1 VSTYTVARDDFR
13 NVRRSYVVL
22 GVVGVFAG
30 LTALV
35 FAAEIDI
42 YDDAY
47 RTLYDVSA
55 LVAFAFPLFVAAL
68 TYLSVAGDRSR
79 GSIKY
84 ALGLPNTRLEYFV
97 AKYASRAT
105 IAVAAVLSGTLLG
118 FAVAAATF
126 VNGADPVRFL
136 KFGGVSA
143 LYALAFTGTF
153 VAISATTSERSRA
166 MFGVIGAYFVLVPF
180 WSGLLPVVS
189 LPTIVDTVASTL
201 DVTLSESTRYLIQS
215 LSPTQSYFGL
225 TEIVYT
231 DVGDGYPVFADIG
244 DEGSE
249 MLADEEWFNA
259 LVLLCWAT
267 LVPVLGYLKF
277 RASELG

>member
-1 VSTYTVARDDFR
+1 MSVYTVARDDFR

-35 FAAEIDI
+35 FGAEIDV

-68 TYLSVAGDRSR
+68 TYLSIAGDRSR

-97 AKYASRAT
+97 AKYVSRAT
-105 IAVAAVLSGTLLG
+105 IAVPAVLIGTLAG
-118 FAVAAATF
+118 YAIAATTF
-126 VNGADPVRFL
+126 VNGADPLRFL
-136 KFGGVSA
+136 KFGAVSA
-143 LYALAFTGTF
+143 LYALAISGLF
-153 VAISATTSERSRA
+153 VAVSATTARRSRA

-201 DVTLSESTRYLIQS
+201 GVTVSESTRYLIQVF
-215 LSPTQSYFGL
+215 SPTQSYFGL

-231 DVGDGYPVFADIG
+231 DVGGKYPVFADIG

-249 MLADEEWFNA
+249 MLADQEWFNA
-259 LVLLCWAT
+259 LVLVCWAT
-267 LVPVLGYLKF
+267 LAPLLGYLKF